1 MQNIHGPGIA
11 AFAPGEKAAHIIPRN
26 GWAWANPRLR
36 EIIRDVTYA
45 GLIDDV
51 ANGFRGTVGHSGTHS
66 AAYVRDLIEVMT
78 GRTSPMQMIEGM
90 DILRELI
97 MAGKY

>member
-1 MQNIHGPGIA
+1 MAFSSTIA
-11 AFAPGEKAAHIIPRN
+11 PFAPGEQAAHIIPRN
-26 GWAWANPRLR
+26 GWAWAAPELHQ
-36 EIIRDVTYA
+36 IIRDVTNA

-66 AAYVRDLIEVMT
+66 AAYVDDLILVMK
-78 GRTSPMQMIEGM
+78 GRTTPPQMIEGM

-97 MAGKY
+97 KAGRYL